1 MKIVEIILD
10 KCGTLVR
17 VFFGNVENEGNANF
31 EMVDGVI
38 REIGREV
45 PAREFHSNEIRILVA
60 CSNHGNSC
68 GLRRV
73 VKS

>member
-10 KCGTLVR
+10 KSGTLVR
-17 VFFGNVENEGNANF
+17 MFGNVENEGDANF
-31 EMVDGVI
+31 EKVDGVI
-38 REIGREV
+38 QEIGREV

>member
-10 KCGTLVR
+10 KSGTLVR
-17 VFFGNVENEGNANF
+17 MFGNVENEGDANF

-38 REIGREV
+38 QEIGREV